1 MKITDIHIYGYGKL
15 SSMKISNLNDFQVFY
30 GENEA
35 GKSTI
40 MSFIHSILFG
50 FPTKQQSELRY
61 EPKDGAKYGGKLTV
75 IFPTYG
81 KAVIERVKGKAAGDV
96 SVTLEDG
103 TQGGEELLKEV
114 LSNVDKVLYQ
124 SIFSFNIHGLQ
135 NIHQLKGEDIG
146 KFLFSAGTLGTDQL
160 VQAEN
165 MLLKELESRFKP
177 NGKKPSINVKLKELK
192 QLHQELK
199 KAEQQN
205 EQYWAFLKE
214 KEELEKQ
221 ITESHEE
228 ILHVQDKKARL
239 EEWKHIQPLKIEEQ
253 LIEEELK
260 TFEDIHF
267 PIDGMT
273 RMDRLEQMMK
283 PLEGQMA
290 SLAQRINHL
299 ANELESSRPNED
311 LINKE
316 SEIIAAIEG
325 LPLLEKLNQEKEELS
340 AKLLEM
346 TQTELTVKEKL
357 HLPIDEDQLLSINT
371 SVFMKEKIIQMEEQ
385 YRRLKAKKQD
395 LDERFNEGRQLLEE
409 TEERIKSL
417 KHRRLPANVRLELEK
432 KIKDADQRETLEHE
446 LTQTEER
453 LKFLQLAEKK
463 EWEKT
468 RRKKTQDRIQ
478 LTLFSILFMILIVW
492 GMANTEWPLVIAGV
506 LGMIVTLYLHYIKIT
521 KSTIDFITAEGKT
534 LKEKKLLLIQ
544 KLNEHDDYDVS
555 ANRSKLEKDRELVEQ
570 LRHYQLLWEQRN
582 EQYENILLA
591 FESWEKAKLETE
603 RKLIELGEELFLP
616 RDIALFYL
624 EDAFQLI
631 EQLKTLYREK
641 KILIERSE
649 SVAKRIT
656 DIKEGISSLSDAYL
670 KTAPSTIQETAYLLR
685 KKLKEEIEKHIKQ
698 NEKRTKLSELQEE
711 YARNKIE
718 LDYFLMEQK
727 KLLEL
732 AHADNIENFRERG
745 KLAEKKEKL
754 DEKRKNIAS
763 QLKRSPL
770 KDEEIETYMSLS
782 NVDSSIHMCTVRLN
796 ELKAAV
802 PFLQQCLAEKKY
814 EIQVIEEGGTYAELL
829 HKYKQMKAE
838 LEVEAKEWAKYAIA
852 KDILDKTVERFKNER
867 MPRLLKKAE
876 EFLSTLTDGKYNRLY
891 TKKDSSGFLLES
903 SNQQIFEANEVSQA
917 TMEQIYVAFR
927 LSLAVTIYEKLPFPI
942 IIDDS
947 FVNFD
952 HVRTEKIMCL
962 LKSFNNRQILFFTCH
977 KHMLPYFSEDQI
989 FTVNN
994 TTSLL
999 V

>member
-15 SSMKISNLNDFQVFY
+15 SSLKISNLNEFQVFY

-75 IFPTYG
+75 IFPIHG

-103 TQGGEELLKEV
+103 TLGDEDLLKE
-114 LSNVDKVLYQ
+114 LLTNVDKALYQ

-135 NIHQLKGEDIG
+135 NIHQLKGEDLG

-165 MLLKELESRFKP
+165 VLLKELESRFKP

-228 ILHVQDKKARL
+228 ILRVQDKKARL
-239 EEWKHIQPLKIEEQ
+239 EEWRHIQPLKIEEQ

-260 TFEDIHF
+260 TFEDMHF

-273 RMDRLEQMMK
+273 RMDRLEQMIK

-290 SLAQRINHL
+290 SLAQRINNL
-299 ANELESSRPNED
+299 ANELEGSRPNED

-316 SEIIAAIEG
+316 PEIIAAIEG
-325 LPLLEKLNQEKEELS
+325 LPLLEKLNQEKEELT

-346 TQTELTVKEKL
+346 KQTELTVKEKL

-371 SVFMKEKIIQMEEQ
+371 SVFMKEKIIQTEEQ

-409 TEERIKSL
+409 TEERVKSL
-417 KHRRLPANVRLELEK
+417 EHRRLPANVRMELEK
-432 KIKDADQRETLEHE
+432 KIKDADQRETIEHE

-453 LKFLQLAEKK
+453 LTFLQLAEKK
-463 EWEKT
+463 EREKT
-468 RRKKTQDRIQ
+468 RRKKAQDRIQ

-506 LGMIVTLYLHYIKIT
+506 LGMIVTLYLHYKKIT
-521 KSTIDFITAEGKT
+521 KSNIEFFTAEVKT

-544 KLNEHDDYDVS
+544 KLNDHDDYDVS
-555 ANRSKLEKDRELVEQ
+555 ANRSKLENDREIVEQ

-582 EQYENILLA
+582 EQYEKILLA
-591 FESWEKAKLETE
+591 FESWEKEKLETE
-603 RKLIELGEELFLP
+603 RKIIELGEDLFLP
-616 RDIALFYL
+616 REIALYYL

-631 EQLKTLYREK
+631 EQLKMLYREK
-641 KILIERSE
+641 KIIIERTE
-649 SVAKRIT
+649 SVSKRIA

-670 KTAPSTIQETAYLLR
+670 KTAPSNIQETAYLLR
-685 KKLKEEIEKHIKQ
+685 KLLKEETEKQIKH
-698 NEKRTKLSELQEE
+698 NEKCTKLSELEEE
-711 YARNKIE
+711 YERHKIE
-718 LDYFLMEQK
+718 LDHFLMEQQ
-727 KLLEL
+727 KLLQL
-732 AHADNIENFRERG
+732 AQAENIENFRERG

-754 DEKRKNIAS
+754 DEKLKNVTS
-763 QLKRSPL
+763 QLKRSNFN
-770 KDEEIETYMSLS
+770 DEEIETYMSLS

-796 ELKAAV
+796 EMKEAMPL
-802 PFLQQCLAEKKY
+802 LQQCLAEKKY
-814 EIQVIEEGGTYAELL
+814 EIQVIEEGGTFAELL

-838 LEVEAKEWAKYAIA
+838 VEVEAKEWAKYAIA

-867 MPRLLKKAE
+867 MPRMLKKAE
-876 EFLSTLTDGKYNRLY
+876 EFLAFLTDGKYIRLY

-903 SNQQIFEANEVSQA
+903 SNQQLFETNEVSQA

-952 HVRTEKIMCL
+952 HVRTEKIMSL
-962 LKSFNNRQILFFTCH
+962 LKNFNNRQILFFTCH